1 MKPLAE
7 SGDVAA
13 EVCRLIGA
21 APCDG
26 RSALHNAAY
35 KGHTEC
41 IPFLIELGASVSDI
55 GCDHPGSCI
64 MPNNFF
70 GYNKT
75 CTIPE

>member
-55 GCDHPGSCI
+55 CRIISLDITKRVLFPSKSLVYKG
-64 MPNNFF
+64 
-70 GYNKT
+70 
-75 CTIPE
+75 